1 MNRSAM
7 EKPGSAMIRRGIE
20 LQGADLLW
28 KSVVQK
34 CNGMAACDP
43 EVQWQRTAE
52 TRHGAVMLS
61 PATEKCGAAR
71 ICFGNERRKTNEM
84 MVLNKGSV
92 QASGTVGELLADYAV
107 ATKTVWCDV
116 LDGLDS
122 EEKLK
127 AIFGIMAVAFSD
139 DDDDE
144 DDDEDDAL
152 ADMVRKALRKEF
164 NDE

>member
-1 MNRSAM
+1 
-7 EKPGSAMIRRGIE
+7 
-20 LQGADLLW
+20 
-28 KSVVQK
+28 
-34 CNGMAACDP
+34 
-43 EVQWQRTAE
+43 
-52 TRHGAVMLS
+52 
-61 PATEKCGAAR
+61 
-71 ICFGNERRKTNEM
+71 M

-164 NDE
+164 DDE